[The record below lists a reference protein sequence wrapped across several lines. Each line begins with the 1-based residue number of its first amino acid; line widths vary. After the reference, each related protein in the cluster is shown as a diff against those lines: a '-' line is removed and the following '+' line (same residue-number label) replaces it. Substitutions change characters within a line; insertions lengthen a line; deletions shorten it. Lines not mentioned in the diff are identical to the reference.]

1 MKKII
6 IHKLAYTYE
15 SNVSLN
21 SHLICLKPRSNC
33 FQKLYKFEIK
43 ILPDSH
49 SIFPLISANG
59 DDIYKVSFTEPTK
72 SLIIRAESEIE
83 IKNHPD
89 IYQLKNEHDLSLP
102 LHIDSINSSLNGFVQ
117 GWFANGQHDPAAI
130 KIAQE
135 ALGGIENNVLEFLYR
150 LIELIKER
158 VKYTPRH
165 LGPAWPSGR
174 TLSER
179 VGSCRDLAI
188 LLMETCRSVG
198 IPSRFVSGYQ
208 FMDQTPEKYEL
219 HAWTEIFIP
228 GFGWRGFDPS
238 GCGLINN
245 KYIALA
251 SASNSDFVA
260 PVRGSFVGIPN
271 LKSELEWDIQII
283 GI

>member
-1 MKKII
+1 MKKKI
-6 IHKLAYTYE
+6 IHKLAYSYK
-15 SNVSLN
+15 SHVSLN
-21 SHLICLKPRSNC
+21 EHLICLKPRSNC

-43 ILPDSH
+43 ILPDPT
-49 SIFPLISANG
+49 SILSLISANG
-59 DDIYKVSFTEPTK
+59 DDMYKVSFTKPTQ

-83 IKNHPD
+83 TINHPN
-89 IYQLKNEHDLSLP
+89 IYQIENKHDLSLP
-102 LHIDSINSSLNGFVQ
+102 LHIDSVNNSLNGFIE
-117 GWFANGQHDPAAI
+117 GWFPNGQHDPSAV

-135 ALGGIENNVLEFLYR
+135 ALIGIENNVLEFLYQ

-165 LGPAWPSGR
+165 LGPAWTSGR

-188 LLMETCRSVG
+188 LLMETCRCVG

-208 FMDQTPEKYEL
+208 FMDQPTEKYEL

-238 GCGLINN
+238 GCGLINDR
-245 KYIALA
+245 YITLA
-251 SASNSDFVA
+251 SASKSDLVA
-260 PVRGSFVGIPN
+260 PVRGSFVGTPN
-271 LKSELEWDIQII
+271 LKSELKWDIQII
-283 GI
+283 